1 MSIKNMHAPRTCPA
15 WYGVKVTPG
24 QGVINWWTE
33 TGMIDEIDMDK
44 SRGDIRASV
53 DELLKR
59 T

>member
-1 MSIKNMHAPRTCPA
+1 MYIHAPRTCPA

-24 QGVINWWTE
+24 QGVISWWTE
-33 TGMIDEIDMDK
+33 TGIMEEIDMDK
-44 SRGDIRASV
+44 SRGDIRASA